1 MVLSYDNCL
10 TENCVPISEYN
21 AKLEMLMSALIGTST
36 SSVLFIIVIFFLGFM
51 LLGEKCRKKQLRMQP
66 SPAIINS
73 EESTPRAE
81 SGEHV
86 INLIPIVPV
95 YEEVIPENIEVTE
108 NVAYS
113 VNQINKNN
121 YDLVCYHNIIL

>member
-1 MVLSYDNCL
+1 MVLSYDNYL
-10 TENCVPISEYN
+10 TENFVPMSEHN
-21 AKLEMLMSALIGTST
+21 AKMEMLMSALIGTST

-51 LLGEKCRKKQLRMQP
+51 LLGKKCRKRQLRMQP
-66 SPAIINS
+66 LPTITHS

-86 INLIPIVPV
+86 INFTAIVPV
-95 YEEVIPENIEVTE
+95 YEEVIPGNIEVTE

-113 VNQINKNN
+113 VNRINKNN
-121 YDLVCYHNIIL
+121 EGL